1 MAQSLARGRR
11 VTLSKVDSFA
21 GEQEGGGGG
30 GGHQGQQG
38 RGSASGAAG
47 RGQGLGHQHLLR
59 SFCACLPTPSPLPL
73 ATPCAP
79 PPPSPP
85 CLPDGVAVKHVG
97 AETFRLC
104 RDLLDGVMLVDNAAV
119 SNAIKVC
126 VCVWGGDACWWTM
139 RQCPTPSRCVLVC
152 VPSAASCSALR
163 SPPPCTLPTPPTHPP
178 TQCMQDVFEETR
190 SILEPAGAVAVAGAK
205 AWLQRPGA
213 SQGHTGG
220 WVVVGGGWGWVLSAM
235 PMCACV
241 HCRAFLTTRRV
252 TPPLA
257 PPPPTNPPHA
267 VVAVTSGANMNF
279 DRLRLVAG
287 ARGVAAA
294 AAGMWRGVGLR
305 ERALAASP
313 IPPPPPPHHPPCTL
327 KLTPPP
333 HSPPR
338 PTHPPQ
344 SLLTWVCVRACWP
357 PPSPSVRAPL

>member
-1 MAQSLARGRR
+1 MR
-11 VTLSKVDSFA
+11 
-21 GEQEGGGGG
+21 
-30 GGHQGQQG
+30 
-38 RGSASGAAG
+38 
-47 RGQGLGHQHLLR
+47 
-59 SFCACLPTPSPLPL
+59 
-73 ATPCAP
+73 AP

-313 IPPPPPPHHPPCTL
+313 NPPPPPLPTTPHAH
-327 KLTPPP
+327 
-333 HSPPR
+333 
-338 PTHPPQ
+338 
-344 SLLTWVCVRACWP
+344 
-357 PPSPSVRAPL
+357 